1 VVAFMEELVAGV
13 GCGRKKEKPSVG
25 SKKEKLVEKREKLAV
40 APPSMRW
47 PVGGYA
53 SELWWRWW

>member
-1 VVAFMEELVAGV
+1 
-13 GCGRKKEKPSVG
+13 
-25 SKKEKLVEKREKLAV
+25 LVEKREKLAV